1 MNNKITVQIG
11 TEWREFDL
19 SEMDDRQRWLIK
31 TSLESERTE
40 LLLSLYAENS
50 MPEMDKILNKIGQI
64 NKQLSIME
72 G

>member
-1 MNNKITVQIG
+1 MNNKITIRIG
-11 TEWREFDL
+11 AESREFDL

-31 TSLESERTE
+31 TALESERTE
-40 LLLSLYAENS
+40 LLLALHTEVS
-50 MPEMDKILNKIGQI
+50 MPEMDTILKKILKI